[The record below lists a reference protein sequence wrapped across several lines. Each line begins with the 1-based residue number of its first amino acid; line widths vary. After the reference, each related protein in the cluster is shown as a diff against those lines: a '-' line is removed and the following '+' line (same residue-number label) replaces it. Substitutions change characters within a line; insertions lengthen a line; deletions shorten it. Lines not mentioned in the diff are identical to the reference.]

1 MEEPSPVSALL
12 HSAAMV
18 AMGGYLLL
26 RLSPLLLASGW
37 AGWAAAWIGA
47 ATTIVL
53 GVIAI
58 GQSDL
63 KQLLAASTAAQLG
76 FVTLAAGIGAT
87 AGGTAQLIAHA
98 ATKAL
103 LFLIAGAWLAAT
115 GTKQL

>member
-1 MEEPSPVSALL
+1 M
-12 HSAAMV
+12 
-18 AMGGYLLL
+18 
-26 RLSPLLLASGW
+26 
-37 AGWAAAWIGA
+37 
-47 ATTIVL
+47 
-53 GVIAI
+53 IAI

-115 GTKQL
+115 GTKQLHALRGVGRRWPLVGVTFMIGALSLGAPLIGAPS